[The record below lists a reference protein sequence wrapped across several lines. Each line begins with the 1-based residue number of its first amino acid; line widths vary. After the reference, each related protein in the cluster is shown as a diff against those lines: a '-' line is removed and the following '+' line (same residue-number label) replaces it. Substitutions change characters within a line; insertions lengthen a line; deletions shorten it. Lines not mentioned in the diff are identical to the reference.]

1 MIKLQN
7 DKLFSQSEL
16 LEAAREYF
24 KKESI
29 PDLRNHKCEFEVTAI
44 AAIIGES
51 PEYVIG
57 AITVGR

>member
-1 MIKLQN
+1 MIKIGN

-24 KKESI
+24 KNETI
-29 PDLRNHKCEFEVTAI
+29 PDLRNGKCGFEIKAI

-57 AITVGR
+57 AITAGR